1 LLIYRLRP
9 DVNAVVHAH
18 PPTATGYA
26 AAGLPLNQPLV
37 SEVLIALGSIPL
49 AAYGTPGTPELSD
62 ALAPLIPHHDAIL
75 MSNHGVVAYGEDLQL
90 AYMRME
96 TVEHFAKIAL
106 VTHMLGKQQLLSNE
120 EVEKLAACRE
130 KYVTAIS
137 DNQRN
142 GNGRQRNGN
151 GRTSANLARKRG

>member
-1 LLIYRLRP
+1 
-9 DVNAVVHAH
+9 
-18 PPTATGYA
+18 
-26 AAGLPLNQPLV
+26 
-37 SEVLIALGSIPL
+37 
-49 AAYGTPGTPELSD
+49 
-62 ALAPLIPHHDAIL
+62 
-75 MSNHGVVAYGEDLQL
+75 VAYGEDLQL